1 MKAFV
6 LIRLRFASLRR
17 RLLAAF
23 IGVLFLSLALTAAIF
38 WLQIRV
44 YDVQQVQSDLGTS
57 APTVLTGVKQRLES
71 YWQTNL
77 PEAKLRTQLAGVAR
91 ASGVRVILTDFC
103 NHVAIDT
110 AYSGDLVALPKTR
123 VLPNCSADLADPAA
137 ASGQPHSIFLEP
149 GGDLVRQ
156 TGSLP
161 GGGTWYYRAYIAPT
175 FQPYAPLQGQSLPLQ
190 ARTIIITKSPGA
202 VEQDALGNVLP
213 KLAAAGIF
221 AVALTL
227 VVVVLL
233 VGAIIRPLRMIT
245 AASERMARGDYDQ
258 RVPETGADEVGQLA
272 RSFNRMAGE
281 VNNAREM
288 QRRFLAN
295 VSHDLKTPLT
305 SILGFSQ
312 ILVEESAGPTQ
323 QRAAQVINEE
333 ARRLQR
339 LTLDLLELSRLE
351 SGRLQL
357 RRTIL
362 DLNDLAGR
370 ALAPYAELPANAALH
385 FLDQRASGPLWI
397 SGDGDRLMQA
407 LVNLL
412 DNAVKFCD
420 PKGSV
425 ALGTERRGTAAVL
438 TVANTGVAIDP
449 EDITRVFQRFYRTD
463 HSRATRTGGT
473 GLGLAIVREVVAAHG
488 GQIEARSDDD
498 GWTRFVMSLPSASEG
513 AARQAAQGTSETSPT
528 PRPTVE
534 QGSPA
539 PEIPV

>member
-6 LIRLRFASLRR
+6 LVRLRFASLRR

-57 APTVLTGVKQRLES
+57 APTVLTRVKQQLES

-77 PEAKLRTQLAGVAR
+77 PEAKLRTQLANFAR
-91 ASGVRVILTDFC
+91 TSGVRVILTDFC

-110 AYSGDLVALPKTR
+110 AYSGDLVALPRTR
-123 VLPNCSADLADPAA
+123 VLPNCSPALADPAA
-137 ASGQPHSIFLEP
+137 ASGRPHSLFLEP
-149 GGDLVRQ
+149 GGDQVRQ

-175 FQPYAPLQGQSLPLQ
+175 FQPYAPSQGQSLPLQ
-190 ARTIIITKSPGA
+190 ARTIIIAKSPGA

-233 VGAIIRPLRMIT
+233 VGAIIRPIRMIT

-312 ILVEESAGPTQ
+312 ILAEESAGPTQ

-385 FLDQRASGPLWI
+385 FLDQRAAGPLWI

-425 ALGTERRGTAAVL
+425 ALRTERRGTAAVL

-449 EDITRVFQRFYRTD
+449 EDLTRVFQRFYRTD

-488 GQIEARSDDD
+488 GQVEARSDDD

-513 AARQAAQGTSETSPT
+513 AARQAAQRTSETSPT

-534 QGSPA
+534 QGSRA

>member
-1 MKAFV
+1 MKAFD
-6 LIRLRFASLRR
+6 LTRLRFVSLRR

-23 IGVLFLSLALTAAIF
+23 IGVLLLSLALTAAIF

-44 YDVQQVQSDLGTS
+44 YDVQQVQADLGSS
-57 APTVLTGVKQRLES
+57 APTVLTRAKQQLES

-77 PEAKLRTQLAGVAR
+77 PEPKLRTELAGVAR
-91 ASGVRVILTDFC
+91 SAGVRIILTDFC

-110 AYSGDLVALPKTR
+110 AYTGDLVALPPAQL
-123 VLPNCSADLADPAA
+123 LPNCSAALADPAA
-137 ASGQPHSIFLEP
+137 ASGRPHSLFLEP
-149 GGDLVRQ
+149 GGDQVRQ

-161 GGGTWYYRAYIAPT
+161 GGGTWYYLAYIAPT
-175 FQPYAPLQGQSLPLQ
+175 FQPYASAQGPSLPLQ
-190 ARTIIITKSPGA
+190 ARTIIVAKSPGA

-227 VVVVLL
+227 GVVVLL
-233 VGAIIRPLRMIT
+233 VGAITRPLRLIT

-258 RVPETGADEVGQLA
+258 RVRETGADEVGQLA

-281 VNNAREM
+281 VSNAREM

-312 ILVEESAGPTQ
+312 ILVEESAVPAQ

-339 LTLDLLELSRLE
+339 LTLDLLDLSRLE

-357 RRTIL
+357 KRAVL

-370 ALAPYAELPANAALH
+370 ALAPYAELPANGTLH
-385 FLDQRASGPLWI
+385 FLDQRMQAPLLVF
-397 SGDGDRLMQA
+397 GDGDRLMQV
-407 LVNLL
+407 LINLL

-420 PKGSV
+420 PQGSV
-425 ALGTERRGTAAVL
+425 ALRTEQRGAEAVV
-438 TVANTGVAIDP
+438 TVANTGVAIDA
-449 EDITRVFQRFYRTD
+449 EDLARVFQRFYRTD
-463 HSRATRTGGT
+463 HSRASRTGGT
-473 GLGLAIVREVVAAHG
+473 GLGLAIVRELVVAHG
-488 GQIEARSDDD
+488 GRVEARSDDD
-498 GWTRFVMSLPSASEG
+498 GWTRFVVCLPSLG
-513 AARQAAQGTSETSPT
+513 AGAT
-528 PRPTVE
+528 PIKATAPPHVEAE
-534 QGSPA
+534 QGSDI
-539 PEIPV
+539 PEISV